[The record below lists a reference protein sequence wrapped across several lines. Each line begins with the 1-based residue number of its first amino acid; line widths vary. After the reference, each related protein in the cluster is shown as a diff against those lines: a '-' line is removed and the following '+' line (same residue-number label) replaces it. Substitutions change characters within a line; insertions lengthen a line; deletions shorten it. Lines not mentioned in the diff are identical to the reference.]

1 MCQRFAPPKNV
12 GVAPTMRPILLNSTQ
27 LDIYV
32 VYAVFHFYD
41 SKSKC
46 VPMSRRTPSQLYFVL
61 DAECT
66 VCDHDIESVQH

>member
-1 MCQRFAPPKNV
+1 MVF
-12 GVAPTMRPILLNSTQ
+12 
-27 LDIYV
+27 
-32 VYAVFHFYD
+32 AVFHFYD

-46 VPMSRRTPSQLYFVL
+46 VPISRRIPSQLYFVR